1 MKYLFF
7 LFLVLSTSTFIF
19 AQSLSSNDIKNIK
32 VQELNETD
40 VLRLRDEMNQKN
52 ISMSTLENLAVTNGM
67 SVTDFAILKT
77 KLESVNQKT
86 NETNVD
92 KGTTI
97 KEQPI
102 VLTRNEPINNEI
114 FGSSIFTNSSMSFEP
129 NSNMATPIGYVMG
142 IGDELKISINGL
154 QEFTGDF
161 SISKEG
167 KITFPSVGEIFLNGL
182 TIEAA
187 KAQIKKSCSKIYSS
201 IKSGESRLS
210 LILTKI
216 RSVKVTIIGAKKSGN
231 YSVSSLST
239 VFNALHIAGGPNE
252 NGSFRQIEL
261 IRANKVLRVIDI
273 YKFLLNGDQS
283 DNINLQDNDII
294 KIPLYSSRIK
304 IEGRVKRPGIFELL
318 PNETF
323 EDLLKYCSG
332 FDESAYK
339 SNIKLI
345 QNTDKEMRIQDLLEN
360 DYKKY
365 VPKSGDVFKIG
376 TILNRFENKISIK
389 GAVYRPDD
397 YAFYEGMSVKDLLDK
412 ADGLTEDA
420 YLNKALIIR
429 LKDDL
434 TKEIFDVDLN
444 EIKNGK
450 QILLK
455 KNDELVISSLFDL
468 KNQNTITVGGQIKK
482 SGIYPYVSNIK
493 LYDLIVLAGG
503 FLDGASRNV
512 EISRM
517 IIKDEQNTSGKEIS
531 KIIKLEIDTL
541 LLDQSKNLLLQPY
554 DIVQIRKKPIFDRQ
568 KSISIVGEVIY
579 PGIYTLSTSD
589 DKILDIIN
597 RAGGLKNNGDYNSI
611 YINRKIDL
619 NATDT
624 QENLVRK
631 IPISGK
637 VIKRNM
643 VRSRRNVLLKAGDE
657 IIVTE
662 KINTVKVL
670 GAVFLNTE
678 IPYRSTKKLK
688 YYIRSTGGFTE
699 LADKDKIHVIN
710 PNGIGKTTKKIFW
723 IRFYPE
729 ITPGCEI
736 MIPKKDQNQ
745 PKQKLSLTEIV
756 SITSMIGS
764 LSGMTIALVRLF
776 EK

>member
-1 MKYLFF
+1 MKFLFF
-7 LFLVLSTSTFIF
+7 LFVLTILSTSLF
-19 AQSLSSNDIKNIK
+19 AQSFSINDIKNIK
-32 VQELNETD
+32 VQELNNQD
-40 VLRLRDEMNQKN
+40 ILRLREEMNQKN
-52 ISMSTLENLAVTNGM
+52 ISMSSLENIAITNGM
-67 SVTDFAILKT
+67 NAMDFAILKT

-86 NETNVD
+86 NETNVE
-92 KGTTI
+92 KGTII

-102 VLTRNEPINNEI
+102 VLTRNEPVNNEI
-114 FGSSIFTNSSMSFEP
+114 FGASIFTNSSMSFEP
-129 NSNMATPIGYVMG
+129 NSNMATPAGYVMG
-142 IGDELKISINGL
+142 IGDELRISINGL

-161 SISKEG
+161 AISKEG
-167 KITFPSVGEIFLNGL
+167 KITVPSVGEIFLNGL
-182 TIEAA
+182 SIEAA
-187 KAQIKKSCSKIYSS
+187 KAQIKKACSKIYSS

-210 LILTKI
+210 LVLTKI
-216 RSVKVTIIGAKKSGN
+216 RTVKVTIIGAKKSGN

-239 VFNALHIAGGPNE
+239 VFNALHVAGGPNE
-252 NGSFRQIEL
+252 NGSYRQIEL
-261 IRANKVLRVIDI
+261 IRANKVIRVIDI

-294 KIPLYSSRIK
+294 KIPVYSSRIK
-304 IEGRVKRPGIFELL
+304 IEGRVKHPGIFELL

-345 QNTDKEMRIQDLLEN
+345 QNTDKEMRIEDLSEK

-397 YAFYEGMSVKDLLDK
+397 YAFYEGMSVKDLIAK

-434 TKEIFDVDLN
+434 TKEIFDIDLN

-450 QILLK
+450 EILLK

-468 KNQNTITVGGQIKK
+468 KNQHTINIGGQIKK
-482 SGIYPYVSNIK
+482 SGEYPYVSNIK

-512 EISRM
+512 EVSRM
-517 IIKDEQNTSGKEIS
+517 IIKDEQNKTEKEIS
-531 KIIKLEIDTL
+531 KIITLEIDTL
-541 LLDQSKNLLLQPY
+541 LLDQSKNILLQPY

-568 KSISIVGEVIY
+568 KSVSITGEVLY
-579 PGIYTLSTSD
+579 PGIYTLTTSE
-589 DKILDIIN
+589 DKVLDVIH
-597 RAGGLKNNGDYNSI
+597 RAGGLKYNGDYNSI
-611 YINRKIDL
+611 YIKRKLDL
-619 NATDT
+619 NST
-624 QENLVRK
+624 ESKESFIRK

-637 VIKRNM
+637 VIKHNK
-643 VRSRRNVLLKAGDE
+643 VRSKRNVLLKAGDE
-657 IIVTE
+657 IIITE
-662 KINTVKVL
+662 KVNTVKVL

-678 IPYRSTKKLK
+678 IPYRTNKNLK
-688 YYIRSTGGFTE
+688 YYVRSTGGFTE
-699 LADKDKIHVIN
+699 LANKDKIHVID
-710 PNGIGKTTKKIFW
+710 PNGIGRTTKKFLW
-723 IRFYPE
+723 MRFYPE
-729 ITPGCEI
+729 VTPGSEVVV
-736 MIPKKDQNQ
+736 PNKDQNQ
-745 PKQKLSLTEIV
+745 EKQKLSLTEMV
-756 SITSMIGS
+756 SISGMIGS
-764 LSGMTIALVRLF
+764 LSGMTVAIVKLF